1 MAFQIANKVMSDSP
15 GLVDFPIR
23 LVKSGFHLTDGQ
35 VNCFFLWRLE
45 VGAEGGGG
53 GVRNS
58 ILQKSSQTLSKNYLN
73 S

>member
-45 VGAEGGGG
+45 GGGG
-53 GVRNS
+53 GGGKVRNS
-58 ILQKSSQTLSKNYLN
+58 ILQKSSKTLSKNYLN

>member
-45 VGAEGGGG
+45 GGGG
-53 GVRNS
+53 GGGEVRNS
-58 ILQKSSQTLSKNYLN
+58 ILQKSAKTLSKNYLN